1 MLLAQ
6 TIALDIGTLL
16 TIGGIVFGAG
26 GVIAGLKLK
35 QALAANKTDHLKEA
49 THKNEEARVSADKEI
64 LGRIEDLTKTMTN
77 QFRNQNDKHAEA
89 EKSMIGKI
97 DGFKNVIVGRID
109 NMQHGH
115 AELDKRITLAEA
127 EHKHI
132 KEKVDKHAKKITLMG
147 HVSRPPTYPGNE

>member
-6 TIALDIGTLL
+6 TIALDIGTLF

-26 GVIAGLKLK
+26 GVIGGLKLK
-35 QALAANKTDHLKEA
+35 QVLAANKTEHLKEVA
-49 THKNEEARVSADKEI
+49 DKSEEARVSADKEI
-64 LGRIEDLTKTMTN
+64 LGKIEDLTKTMTN
-77 QFRNQNDKHAEA
+77 QFRKQNDKQAEA
-89 EKSMIGKI
+89 EKSMVGKI
-97 DGFKNVIVGRID
+97 DNFKNVVVNRLD
-109 NMQHGH
+109 DMQQGQ

-147 HVSRPPTYPGNE
+147 HISRPPTYPGNE